1 MHSAIDISTSGLVA
15 QRRRLDTVSANIA
28 NAQTTRDADGNVAPY
43 QRRLVK
49 FQAERAASDAAGRG
63 VTARVEID
71 EATPPRKLFQP
82 GHPDADADGYVALPA
97 IDLVTEFV
105 NAVEASRAYEANV
118 VAIEMTREMA
128 RTGLRLI
135 G

>member
-1 MHSAIDISTSGLVA
+1 MLSSIDISTSGLVA

-28 NAQTTRDADGNVAPY
+28 NAQTTRDADGNAAPY
-43 QRRLVK
+43 QRRLVQ
-49 FQAERAASDAAGRG
+49 FQAAQVSRGSAGQG

-71 EATPPRKLFQP
+71 ESTPPRRLHQP
-82 GHPDADADGYVALPA
+82 GHPDADADGYVSLPS

-118 VAIEMTREMA
+118 VAIEMSREMA